1 MSLQQRNQ
9 ITPQMADYDRVG
21 DQWVPYLMRADA
33 GDRKFAS
40 VCTDRW
46 GLRNTVGRNSRDI
59 GVDSIKDLS
68 PDAKIG
74 VVLGSSAVFG
84 VGASSD
90 RGTVAS
96 WLNAQTEL
104 NWLNLGGRA
113 YNSTQE
119 LLLLVLHLPRKL
131 DTVVVMSGVN
141 NLTLSYLSDS
151 PSPVYNSFFLQ
162 SLFQKAMS
170 NPENIRVGVKKAF
183 RGLWRELRGR
193 ISAPPRQLA
202 RSEIGDVYGTI
213 LCAFERDLRA
223 IAAVAGGLGA
233 RVVFALQP
241 LATWLDRQ
249 FSAEETKIF
258 GILDSMSPEWQVLG
272 EHLRSVRGQY
282 FADVEQICR
291 SLDVSF
297 ANINVSP
304 EFQRTDEWLFV
315 DRVHLTDLGYRR
327 ASEVIRR
334 EFSL

>member
-1 MSLQQRNQ
+1 MSLQQRNL
-9 ITPQMADYDRVG
+9 IVPQMSDYDSVG
-21 DQWVPYLMRADA
+21 NQWVPYLMRADA
-33 GDRKFAS
+33 RDRKLAS

-46 GLRNTVGRNSRDI
+46 GLRNTVGRDSRDI
-59 GVDSIKDLS
+59 AVDSIKDLGA
-68 PDAKIG
+68 DAKIG

-90 RGTVAS
+90 RGTVPS

-104 NWLNLGGRA
+104 NWLNFGGRA

-119 LLLLVLHLPRKL
+119 LLLLNLHLPRRL
-131 DTVVVMSGVN
+131 DAVVVMSGVN

-162 SLFQKAMS
+162 SVFQKAMS
-170 NPENIRVGVKKAF
+170 NPENLRVGVRKAF
-183 RGLWRELRGR
+183 RGLLRELRGR
-193 ISAPPRQLA
+193 ISATPTQVA
-202 RSEIGDVYGTI
+202 RREIGDIYGTI

-223 IAAVAGGLGA
+223 VAAVAGGLGA

-241 LATWLDRQ
+241 LATWLDRP

-258 GILDSMSPEWQVLG
+258 GILDNMSPDWQVLG
-272 EHLRSVRGQY
+272 ARLRSVRSQY
-282 FADVEQICR
+282 FVDVERICR
-291 SLDVSF
+291 SLNVSF
-297 ANINVSP
+297 ANINISP
-304 EFQRTDEWLFV
+304 EFQKTDEWLFV

-327 ASEVIRR
+327 ASEVICR